1 MTERAQP
8 KPAGLRVTELLD
20 ISRQLFTGRV
30 ATTPEELNEAY
41 RVRYKVYCL
50 EERYFDPRNYRGELE
65 IDVFDD
71 RSQQTILTYQ
81 PTGAIV
87 GGARL
92 VLPAHDADPLEHLP
106 LGSVCSPKLL
116 DDEKNLPPNATA
128 ELSRLCLS
136 RDLANEMAKAPPA
149 GCDAKALREV
159 TRHAK
164 LWLMRGFVEMSVMR
178 GITHWVAVMDPA
190 LISSLER
197 LGVYFTRLGP
207 PVEYYGLR
215 QPCHDPMAKV
225 LGRMKRERPDIWGV
239 LTDEGRLHP

>member
-1 MTERAQP
+1 M
-8 KPAGLRVTELLD
+8 TELLD
-20 ISRQLFTGRV
+20 ISRQLFSGRV
-30 ATTPEELNEAY
+30 ATTPEELNQAY
-41 RVRYKVYCL
+41 RIRYKVYCL
-50 EERYFDPRNYRGELE
+50 EEQYFDPRNYRGKLE

-71 RSQQTILTYQ
+71 HSLQTLLTYR

-87 GGARL
+87 GVARL
-92 VLPAHDADPLEHLP
+92 VLPAHDSDPLEHLP
-106 LGSVCSPKLL
+106 MGSLCSPELL
-116 DDEKNLPPNATA
+116 GDEKQLPPNATA
-128 ELSRLCLS
+128 ELSRLS
-136 RDLANEMAKAPPA
+136 ITRDLADEMAKAPPP
-149 GCDAKALREV
+149 GCDGRELREV
-159 TRHAK
+159 ARHAK

-178 GITHWVAVMDPA
+178 GITHWIAVMDPA

-225 LGRMKRERPDIWGV
+225 LGRVKRERPEIWGV